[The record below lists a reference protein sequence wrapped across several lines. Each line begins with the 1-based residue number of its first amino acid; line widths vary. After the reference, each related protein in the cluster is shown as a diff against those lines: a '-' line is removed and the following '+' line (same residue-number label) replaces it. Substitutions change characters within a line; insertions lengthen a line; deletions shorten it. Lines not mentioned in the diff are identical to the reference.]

1 MGTRAR
7 VLAAVLLGPLMVVT
21 LPSCGTTGK
30 SEDNRII
37 QGLKTRE
44 REKTWEQAEVTDP
57 EDWSEELKVQLL
69 KFNPD
74 RTIEEIAKEIRKRR
88 LWRKALETAA
98 MTDPDEWSDE
108 LKTQLLARWPDNTI
122 EEIAKRVHKRPETA
136 ALYIVLD
143 HDGNMKLNKESV
155 TFATLKEE
163 LQAKRQLHDNT
174 ATIVIVIQGD
184 EGAMHGQIV
193 QVMETARQVGL
204 VDQVIATEPQRATE

>member
-1 MGTRAR
+1 MRSFGQVGLVGQVIATEPQTEAGAEAR
-7 VLAAVLLGPLMVVT
+7 
-21 LPSCGTTGK
+21 K
-30 SEDNRII
+30 SGDNRII
-37 QGLKTRE
+37 QELKTRE
-44 REKTWEQAEVTDP
+44 REKTWEQAEVIDP
-57 EDWSEELKVQLL
+57 DEWSEELKAQLL

-88 LWRKALETAA
+88 LWRKVLETAA

-122 EEIAKRVHKRPETA
+122 EEIAKRVHKRPGTA

-143 HDGNMKLNKESV
+143 HDGTMTLNEDSV

-163 LQAKRQLHDNT
+163 LRKKRQLHDNT
-174 ATIVIVIQGD
+174 ATIVIQGD

-193 QVMETARQVGL
+193 QIMEIARQVGL